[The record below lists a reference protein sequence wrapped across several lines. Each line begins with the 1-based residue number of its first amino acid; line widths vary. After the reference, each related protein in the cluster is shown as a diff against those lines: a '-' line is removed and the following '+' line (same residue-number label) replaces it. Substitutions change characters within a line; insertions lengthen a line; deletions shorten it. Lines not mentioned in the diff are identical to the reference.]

1 VDVVSIC
8 MRRACL
14 SNMQVFAEII
24 RLRALNAVL
33 KQGPKAAVT
42 CVPRAQVSG
51 RALAHIDTDS

>member
-1 VDVVSIC
+1 
-8 MRRACL
+8 
-14 SNMQVFAEII
+14 MQVFAEII